1 VGEGETG
8 GGPLLLIEGLQ
19 RSFGSVVVAD
29 DLTFSL
35 APGETLGVVGP
46 NGAGKTSMLNLITGS
61 LAPQAGRIRL
71 GGIDITALPAHRR
84 AALGVGRTYQ
94 IPRPFE
100 TMTVFENVLVGAVH
114 AAGNR
119 LAGDAP
125 IDLAVGALERTDLLR
140 RANVVA
146 GALPLLD
153 RKRLELARALA
164 TRPRLLLLDEIAGGL
179 TEAEVGDLVDTIRR
193 LKADGLTILW
203 IEHIV
208 QALLS
213 VVDRLMA
220 TSYGRKLAEGE
231 PRAVL
236 ADPTVRAVYLG
247 TEPAA

>member
-1 VGEGETG
+1 VGEGESRVE
-8 GGPLLLIEGLQ
+8 PLLLIEGLH

-35 APGETLGVVGP
+35 SAGETLGVVGP

-61 LAPQAGRIRL
+61 LAPRAGRIRL
-71 GGIDITALPAHRR
+71 DGVDITGLPAHRR
-84 AALGVGRTYQ
+84 AALGVARTYQ

-119 LAGDAP
+119 LAGSDP
-125 IDLAVGALERTDLLR
+125 TELAVDALQRTDLLR
-140 RANVVA
+140 RANDLA
-146 GALPLLD
+146 GSLTLLG

-179 TEAEVGDLVDTIRR
+179 TEPEVDELVGTIRR
-193 LKADGLTILW
+193 LKAEGLTILW

-231 PRAVL
+231 PRVVL

-247 TEPAA
+247 NEPAG